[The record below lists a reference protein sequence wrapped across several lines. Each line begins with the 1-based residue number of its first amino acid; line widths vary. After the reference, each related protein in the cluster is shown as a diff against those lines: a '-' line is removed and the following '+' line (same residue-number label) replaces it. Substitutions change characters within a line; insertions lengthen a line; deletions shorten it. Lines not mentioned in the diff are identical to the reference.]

1 MKDHVHN
8 PALRDDGVLLKL
20 LDLRADMLL
29 SASTELSLD
38 LNTYA
43 TVALVS
49 GDASL
54 SNCTVSIEDQEV
66 TCDNSTMLGGFP
78 ITLPTV
84 IDFADLP
91 GSLVGTLVLLDPLI
105 VQVPASATGF
115 SGMQQGPSL

>member
-1 MKDHVHN
+1 MSTPIQRFVT
-8 PALRDDGVLLKL
+8 LVSLLASCL
-20 LDLRADMLL
+20 TLSGCLL
-29 SASTELSLD
+29 SAVDGSLSLD

-105 VQVPASATGF
+105 VQLPASATGF